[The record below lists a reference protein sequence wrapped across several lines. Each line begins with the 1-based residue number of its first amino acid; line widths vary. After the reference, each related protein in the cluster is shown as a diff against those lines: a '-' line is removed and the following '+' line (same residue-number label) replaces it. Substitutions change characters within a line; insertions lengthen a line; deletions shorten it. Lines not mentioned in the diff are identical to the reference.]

1 MFGNFFR
8 RQYIIPYLFLA
19 PALLLIIIFKLYPI
33 FIGFWESLIYTS
45 FGGGSENRTFV
56 WLENYQYLFDDPIFW
71 QSLKITAI
79 LTVIINPFQIAI
91 SLGLAL
97 LLMRRTKYIYIIR
110 SLYLLPIGIALPI
123 ATVIWGLM
131 LDPYQGLVNGV
142 IGIFGIQPQPF
153 LVSESQALWSIIA
166 IATWKGVAFWML
178 FLLAGLEDIPT
189 QFYEAAQIDGAK
201 PFQKLRYITLP
212 LLRRTILFVFVADT
226 AANFVLMVPMII
238 LTKGGPMQS
247 TNVLVYEAYRSGF
260 YYQDWGRSLSIISIL
275 TIITLIVI
283 GFQLLFLGD
292 SSREQK
298 KL

>member
-97 LLMRRTKYIYIIR
+97 LLMRRTRYILIIR

-142 IGIFGIQPQPF
+142 IGIFGIPPQPF

-247 TNVLVYEAYRSGF
+247 TNVLVFEAYRSGF

-275 TIITLIVI
+275 TIITLKVI

>member
-19 PALLLIIIFKLYPI
+19 PALFLIIIFKLYPI

-97 LLMRRTKYIYIIR
+97 LLMRRTRYILIIR

-142 IGIFGIQPQPF
+142 IGIFGIPPQPF

-178 FLLAGLEDIPT
+178 FLLAGLEEIPT

-292 SSREQK
+292 SSRERK

>member
-142 IGIFGIQPQPF
+142 IGIFGIPPQPF

-178 FLLAGLEDIPT
+178 FLLAGLEEIPT

-247 TNVLVYEAYRSGF
+247 TNVLVFEAYRSGF

>member
-97 LLMRRTKYIYIIR
+97 LLMRRTRYILIIR

-142 IGIFGIQPQPF
+142 IGIFGIPPQPF

-178 FLLAGLEDIPT
+178 FLLAGLEEIPT
-189 QFYEAAQIDGAK
+189 QYYEAAQIDGVK

-275 TIITLIVI
+275 TIITLVVI
-283 GFQLLFLGD
+283 GLQLLFLGD
-292 SSREQK
+292 SSRDK
-298 KL
+298 KI

>member
-97 LLMRRTKYIYIIR
+97 LLMRRTRYILIIR

-142 IGIFGIQPQPF
+142 IGIFGIPPQPF

-178 FLLAGLEDIPT
+178 FLLAGLEDIPS
-189 QFYEAAQIDGAK
+189 QYYEAAKIDGAK
-201 PFQKLRYITLP
+201 PFQKFRFITLP
-212 LLRRTILFVFVADT
+212 LLKRTILFVFVADT

-275 TIITLIVI
+275 TIITLVVI
-283 GFQLLFLGD
+283 GLQLLFLGD
-292 SSREQK
+292 SSRDK
-298 KL
+298 KI

>member
-97 LLMRRTKYIYIIR
+97 LLMRRTRYILIIR

-142 IGIFGIQPQPF
+142 IGIFGIPPQPF

-178 FLLAGLEDIPT
+178 FLLAGLEEIPT

-201 PFQKLRYITLP
+201 PFQKLRYIPLP